1 MKGTIMGNHLIH
13 SDLPAR
19 RDIDI
24 PDLTG
29 TLAVVTG
36 ANSGL
41 GLGITRRL
49 AAAGA
54 EVILAV
60 RNPQKGQ
67 QAVQDLLAENPRAKL
82 SIELIDL
89 ASLHSV
95 GEFVA
100 QLNAAGRP
108 VNLLVNN
115 AGVMMPPTRHTTVDG
130 FELQFGANHLGHF
143 ALTGGLLPL
152 LRKAGSSRVTTMSSG
167 MNHLGSI
174 RFDDLQ
180 WQRGYVPAFAYGQSK
195 LANLLF
201 ARELNRLSLEH
212 AWGILSNA
220 AHPGAT
226 HTNLQTSGPSLGKT
240 GGSAGLGMR
249 MATLIPGLWQEIPQ
263 GVLPALYAA
272 TCPAALGGAYYGPD
286 GFFEMTGMPKLAV
299 LPGKAKNAAT
309 ARKLWQVSE
318 QLTGVHF
325 LGL

>member
-1 MKGTIMGNHLIH
+1 MDNQKINFY
-13 SDLPAR
+13 LPAAK
-19 RDIDI
+19 DIDI
-24 PDLTG
+24 PDQSG
-29 TLAVVTG
+29 SLAIVTG

-60 RNPQKGQ
+60 RNPEKGR
-67 QAVQDLLAENPRAKL
+67 QAMQDLLVENPRAKL

-89 ASLHSV
+89 ASLQSI
-95 GEFVA
+95 GDFVA
-100 QLNAAGRP
+100 RLNAAGRP
-108 VNLLVNN
+108 LNLLINN
-115 AGVMMPPTRHTTVDG
+115 AGVMMPPTRHTTSDG

-143 ALTGGLLPL
+143 ALTAGLLPL

-174 RFDDLQ
+174 HFDDLQ
-180 WQRGYVPAFAYGQSK
+180 WERRYSPMLAYGQSK

-212 AWGILSNA
+212 GWGILSNS

-226 HTNLQTSGPSLGKT
+226 HTNLQTSGPTLGKT
-240 GGSAGLGMR
+240 ARGAGMGMR

-263 GVLPALYAA
+263 GCLPALYAA
-272 TCPAALGGAYYGPD
+272 TCPEAQGGAYYGPN
-286 GFFEMTGMPKLAV
+286 GFAEMTGMPKLAMV
-299 LPGKAKNAAT
+299 PGKAKNGAT
-309 ARKLWQVSE
+309 ARRLWQVSE
-318 QLTGVHF
+318 QLTQFHF
-325 LGL
+325 PD

>member
-1 MKGTIMGNHLIH
+1 MQNNPINTTL
-13 SDLPAR
+13 LAR

-24 PDLTG
+24 PDQAG

-49 AAAGA
+49 AASGA

-60 RNPQKGQ
+60 RNADKGR
-67 QAVQDLLAENPRAKL
+67 QAMQDLLAENPRARL

-89 ASLHSV
+89 ASLQSI

-100 QLNAAGRP
+100 RLNAAGRP
-108 VNLLVNN
+108 LNLLINN
-115 AGVMMPPTRHTTVDG
+115 AGVMMPPTRHTTSDG

-143 ALTGGLLPL
+143 ALTAGLLPL

-167 MNHLGSI
+167 LNHLGSI
-174 RFDDLQ
+174 HFDDLQ
-180 WQRGYVPAFAYGQSK
+180 WERRYIPALAYGQSK

-201 ARELNRLSLEH
+201 ARELNRRSLERG
-212 AWGILSNA
+212 WGILSNA

-226 HTNLQTSGPSLGKT
+226 HTNLQVAGPSLGRD
-240 GGSAGLGMR
+240 GQGAGLGMR
-249 MATLIPGLWQEIPQ
+249 MATLIPGLWQAVPQ
-263 GVLPALYAA
+263 GILPALYAA
-272 TCPAALGGAYYGPD
+272 TCPEALGGAYYGPN
-286 GFFEMTGMPKLAV
+286 GFAEMTGMPKLAM

-309 ARKLWQVSE
+309 ATRLWQVSE
-318 QLTGVHF
+318 QLTQFHF
-325 LGL
+325 PD